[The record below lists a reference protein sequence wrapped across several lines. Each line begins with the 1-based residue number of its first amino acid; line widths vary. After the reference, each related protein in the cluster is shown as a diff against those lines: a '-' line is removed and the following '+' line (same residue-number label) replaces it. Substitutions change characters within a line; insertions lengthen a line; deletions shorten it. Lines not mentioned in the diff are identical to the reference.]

1 MTNKLQL
8 SAPNAFATILERASA
23 AGITMEEQE
32 GGDALLRLGSRSVHL
47 RWVYDDGGTT
57 YATFYEERQ
66 GTTRRGSSSI
76 YNACLYETYFNG
88 NGSVAA
94 LLAYLIAELEN

>member
-32 GGDALLRLGSRSVHL
+32 GPTALLRLDARSVYL
-47 RWVYDDGGTT
+47 RWNYEDGGTT
-57 YATFYEERQ
+57 YATFYEQRQ
-66 GTTRRGSSSI
+66 GTTRRGSTSL
-76 YNACLYETYFNG
+76 YDACLYETYFNG

-94 LLAYLIAELEN
+94 LLAFLIAELEN